1 MPNTPVSFFRTL
13 AATLICVSGI
23 GQIAALWLRELN
35 GTALADG
42 LLGSVYLIIGIG
54 LFGRSRFS
62 LSLAIIIPG
71 ITIGGILYLQPQ
83 PMQAYDLHIAIDSMV
98 VLCSTIEL
106 WRVRH
111 NASE

>member
-1 MPNTPVSFFRTL
+1 MANSPASFLRKV
-13 AATLICVSGI
+13 AAALICVSGT
-23 GQIAALWLRELN
+23 GQIAALWLRELT

-54 LFGRSRFS
+54 LFGQSRFS
-62 LSLAIIIPG
+62 LSLAIVIPA
-71 ITIGGILYLQPQ
+71 TAIGVILYTGPQ
-83 PMQAYDLHIAIDSMV
+83 PAQMYNLHIAVDAVV

-111 NASE
+111 NASV

>member
-1 MPNTPVSFFRTL
+1 MPNNPVSFLRTL
-13 AATLICVSGI
+13 AASLICVSGI

-35 GTALADG
+35 DTALADG

-54 LFGRSRFS
+54 LFGQSRFS
-62 LSLAIIIPG
+62 LVLAIIIPATA
-71 ITIGGILYLQPQ
+71 ISVILYTQPQ
-83 PMQAYDLHIAIDSMV
+83 PEQPYNLHIAIVLVV

-111 NASE
+111 NAI

>member
-1 MPNTPVSFFRTL
+1 MPNTPVSFLRTL
-13 AATLICVSGI
+13 AASLICVSGI

-35 GTALADG
+35 GAALADG

-71 ITIGGILYLQPQ
+71 IAIGIILYTLPQ
-83 PMQAYDLHIAIDSMV
+83 PMQAYNLHIAVDSMV
-98 VLCSTIEL
+98 VLCSVIEL

>member
-1 MPNTPVSFFRTL
+1 MPNNPVSFLRTL
-13 AATLICVSGI
+13 AASLICVSGV

-54 LFGRSRFS
+54 LFGQSRFS
-62 LSLAIIIPG
+62 LFLAITIPATA
-71 ITIGGILYLQPQ
+71 ISVILYTQPQ
-83 PMQAYDLHIAIDSMV
+83 PELPYNLHIAIDLVV
-98 VLCSTIEL
+98 VLCSTIDL

>member
-1 MPNTPVSFFRTL
+1 MPNNPVSFLRTL
-13 AATLICVSGI
+13 AASLICVSGI

-54 LFGRSRFS
+54 LFGQSRFS
-62 LSLAIIIPG
+62 LFLAIIIPATA
-71 ITIGGILYLQPQ
+71 ISVILYTQPQ
-83 PMQAYDLHIAIDSMV
+83 PEQPYNLHIAIDLVV

-111 NASE
+111 NTSE

>member
-1 MPNTPVSFFRTL
+1 MPNNPASFLRTL

-54 LFGRSRFS
+54 LFGQSRFS
-62 LSLAIIIPG
+62 HFLAVNIPATANG
-71 ITIGGILYLQPQ
+71 VILYIQPQ
-83 PMQAYDLHIAIDSMV
+83 PGQAYNLHIAIDSMV
-98 VLCSTIEL
+98 VLCSVIEL

-111 NASE
+111 NISE

>member
-1 MPNTPVSFFRTL
+1 MPNNPASFVRTL

-42 LLGSVYLIIGIG
+42 LLVAVYLIIGLG
-54 LFGRSRFS
+54 LFGQSRFS
-62 LSLAIIIPG
+62 LFLGIIIPA
-71 ITIGGILYLQPQ
+71 TAIGFILYVQPQ
-83 PMQAYDLHIAIDSMV
+83 PEQAYSLHIAIDSMV
-98 VLCSTIEL
+98 AFCSAVEL

-111 NASE
+111 NTSI